1 MAFLSTTDKE
11 DLIVSMSAL
20 VCADAGV
27 DMSAGASRTR
37 ALFSRGS
44 RRLGLCAPR
53 RASAR
58 ARERSIPLADRDVRA
73 LAPFTDNLQ
82 AVIKASGNKVAP
94 HWVPLFA
101 KAIEKAGGAEKLD

>member
-53 RASAR
+53 RE
-58 ARERSIPLADRDVRA
+58 ARERAAHSV
-73 LAPFTDNLQ
+73 
-82 AVIKASGNKVAP
+82 G
-94 HWVPLFA
+94 
-101 KAIEKAGGAEKLD
+101 